1 MSEKESI
8 FIFIVGLLMAGFG
21 VGGVENSIAD
31 VELLIS
37 TLVTLLGLAL
47 MWCGVRGL
55 QIRNISVDQ

>member
-1 MSEKESI
+1 
-8 FIFIVGLLMAGFG
+8 MAGFG

-55 QIRNISVDQ
+55 QIQNISVDQ